1 LAYVA
6 GIPHERLRGSFTHE
20 LTVAERRQALR
31 LIDRRIRT
39 RRPLAH
45 LLKEA
50 WLGPHKFYVD
60 ERVIVPR
67 SFIAELLHERL
78 KPWIP
83 RRAAVRRVLELCT
96 GSGCLAV
103 LLACAFPRATVTA
116 TDISRAALNV
126 ARRNLEAYRL
136 AQRVKLIRADLFS
149 GIPEEQFDLIVA
161 NPPYVDATAMRSLP
175 PEYRREPRVA
185 LSGGRDGLLFV
196 RRILREAAGFLRPR
210 GLLLMEIG
218 NNRGKLEQAYPKVP
232 FIWLETGTADGS
244 VFLLSRE
251 ELPAWHPR
259 PYRDRRDRRQKGLQ
273 HFSKRAPSR
282 GPAL

>member
-1 LAYVA
+1 ML
-6 GIPHERLRGSFTHE
+6 GIPHERLRRSFSDE
-20 LTVAERRQALR
+20 LTAAERSQTLR
-31 LIDRRIRT
+31 LIGRRIRT
-39 RRPLAH
+39 RRPLAY

-50 WLGPHKFYVD
+50 WLGSHKFYVD

-83 RRAAVRRVLELCT
+83 QHAAVRRVLELCT

-103 LLACAFPRATVTA
+103 LLAHAFPRATVTA
-116 TDISRAALNV
+116 TDVSRAALNV
-126 ARRNLEAYRL
+126 ARRNLERYRL
-136 AQRVKLIRADLFS
+136 ARRVKLVRADLFS

-161 NPPYVDATAMRSLP
+161 NPPYVDAIAMRSLP

-196 RRILREAAGFLRPR
+196 RRILREAAGSLRPR

-218 NNRGKLEQAYPKVP
+218 NNRRRLEQAYPKIP
-232 FIWLETGTADGS
+232 FLWLETSAADS
-244 VFLLSRE
+244 AVFLLSRE
-251 ELPAWHPR
+251 ELPASHPR
-259 PYRDRRDRRQKGLQ
+259 PYRDRRDQKRKGPQ
-273 HFSKRAPSR
+273 HFGKGAPSR
-282 GPAL
+282 DPAL